1 MEQHPARVRLA
12 MRAVR
17 PFYSLERSITCVWHE
32 HISAGGSFCI
42 CTRNSLAYVQ
52 VIFFAYTLTVGVLWG

>member
-1 MEQHPARVRLA
+1 MRV
-12 MRAVR
+12 VR

-32 HISAGGSFCI
+32 HISAGLSFCV

-52 VIFFAYTLTVGVLWG
+52 VIFFAYTVTVGVLWG